1 MSGRDGGKGAAAAA
15 RILVD
20 DYQTQD
26 YRGFLLVRHE
36 TYGLMLLHCTRKKSK
51 PPHWQ
56 LPGGHIDEPEFRRA
70 AAEGA
75 TLREEE
81 DNRNR
86 QLLLAGKSGAA
97 RELFEETGIDVR
109 AQLERLEPADL
120 HRDNKPDSKKLV
132 NEYKHRLFFFLN
144 VTDQDFV
151 KHGVGAMGTD
161 SPDCP
166 YKHVKVRLSV
176 SLSVCWR
183 VATSLFGFGGLI
195 HLIAIV
201 SLVLFLLL

>member
-86 QLLLAGKSGAA
+86 QLLRAGQSGAA

-166 YKHVKVRLSV
+166 YKHVKVCACLSV
-176 SLSVCWR
+176 GWIGCHKFVWIRWIDSSDCYC
-183 VATSLFGFGGLI
+183 
-195 HLIAIV
+195 
-201 SLVLFLLL
+201 